1 LVGLLFLLILASNIK
16 PKELAVTVCCDEL
29 VQQIVQHLLVDQVCS
44 FSRQDSNAIKD
55 FSSVVALPVS
65 GSLPALFQLDA
76 SLDLLRLS

>member
-1 LVGLLFLLILASNIK
+1 MVGLLFLLILASNIK

-55 FSSVVALPVS
+55 FSRAVELGADYSKDKLEK
-65 GSLPALFQLDA
+65 LQK
-76 SLDLLRLS
+76 